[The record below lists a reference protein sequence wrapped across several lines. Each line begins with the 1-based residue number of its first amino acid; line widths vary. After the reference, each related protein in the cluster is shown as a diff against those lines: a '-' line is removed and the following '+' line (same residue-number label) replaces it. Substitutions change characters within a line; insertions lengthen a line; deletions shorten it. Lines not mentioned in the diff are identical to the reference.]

1 MTAGTLA
8 GGLRQTATAAVAPR
22 WNVLFVLM
30 DDLGWRDLGPYGN
43 RFIDT
48 PNINR
53 FAEQSVRFTNAYAA
67 CPVCSPTRA
76 SIMTGKYPA
85 RLHLTDWIPGRKQ
98 WPTAKLLVPKFNQFL
113 PSTDRTIAEALSPR
127 GYRTAAIGK
136 WHMGGE
142 GHLPTD
148 RGFGKNIAGTAA
160 GSPPTYF
167 GPLELPGL
175 TLKPGEFLTQRLSD
189 EGARFMGADKRTPF
203 FLYQAHFTVHLPL
216 QAREE
221 VIAKYRKRDIGD
233 VNPVYCAMVES
244 ADDSMGQ
251 LLKALDD
258 SGQADNTIVIFFS
271 DNGAVRY
278 QGKQTKP
285 ISNNAPLRAGKG
297 HLFEGGIR
305 EPLMIRWPGITRP
318 GTLVD
323 EPVSSIDFFPTICEA
338 ADVPAGT
345 VDGTSLLPILRG
357 GRAAQRPL
365 FWHYPHYSDQGGR
378 PAGAVREGDWK
389 LIEFYEDG
397 RLELFHLVNDPGEQR
412 NLVRA
417 ESGRAKKLHALLA
430 DWRRTVDAA
439 MPSPNPQYD
448 AATSSEGLTGHESPT
463 APV

>member
-175 TLKPGEFLTQRLSD
+175 TLKPGEFLTQRLTD
-189 EGARFMGADKRTPF
+189 EGIRFMGADKHTPF

-233 VNPVYCAMVES
+233 VNAVYCAMVES